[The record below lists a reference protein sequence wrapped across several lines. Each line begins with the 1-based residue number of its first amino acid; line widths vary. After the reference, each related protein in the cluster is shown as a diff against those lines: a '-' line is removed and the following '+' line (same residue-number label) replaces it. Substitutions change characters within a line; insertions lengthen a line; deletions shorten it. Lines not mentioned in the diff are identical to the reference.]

1 MRDPE
6 GVWIF
11 SALRAQE
18 NGEWI
23 MELKPVETGMASPIS
38 NGEADIAIAG
48 YLAGVLIAGIF
59 LVSDKLRKRMFR
71 RSGARD

>member
-6 GVWIF
+6 GVWIS

-18 NGEWI
+18 NGELI
-23 MELKPVETGMASPIS
+23 MELKPVETENASPIA

-48 YLAGVLIAGIF
+48 YLTEAAAAHTHMEASAHIGKIVLEVAP
-59 LVSDKLRKRMFR
+59 
-71 RSGARD
+71 